1 MDVVQFMKQWHFSFY
16 HGEEAVR
23 HLIHRQR
30 PFYSMTPRDEWDDG
44 IRECGEVAV
53 ESAKSAVELE
63 KEIIAKNAARNA
75 VIKKEQ
81 ESTNA
86 PKPSEPSRPEQPA
99 HFPVL
104 YPSPYAPKGMVR
116 RRRRGGWWD
125 EWRYVK
131 K

>member
-16 HGEEAVR
+16 HDEEAVR

-30 PFYSMTPRDEWDDG
+30 PFYSMVPMDEWDDG
-44 IRECGEVAV
+44 IRECGEAAV
-53 ESAKSAVELE
+53 ENTKNAIELE
-63 KEIIAKNAARNA
+63 KEIVARNAARN
-75 VIKKEQ
+75 VTIKKDQ
-81 ESTNA
+81 QATNP
-86 PKPSEPSRPEQPA
+86 PKPSAPEQPV

-104 YPSPYAPKGMVR
+104 YPAPYAPKGMVK

-125 EWRYVK
+125 EWRYAK